1 MKIILSMEEIMF
13 EFTFGLIWTAFTAFA
28 MWAFTSPGG
37 TAGQSGT
44 GVAWVILILFLV
56 IGIFL
61 MIKGLKRIVTD
72 AMTGVK
78 GVPINGVVVDVLE
91 TGAYSNGRPQLKA
104 RIMAIMPDRTVR
116 EFYEVIGFNYN
127 KYKLGECVN
136 LKYYKNDV
144 NIVGLKADNQLTYDE
159 LETVERIRNENGC
172 TGEYVQRGGTVRTYH
187 NTVAKSGYRG
197 GNGYDNND
205 YGYSNNGYAGDGYDN
220 GGYNDGYTTHNVQN
234 VGVHKVDE
242 ETVIIDGVEYKK
254 NGF

>member
-1 MKIILSMEEIMF
+1 MEEIMF

-44 GVAWVILILFLV
+44 GVAWIVLILFLV
-56 IGIFL
+56 IGIG
-61 MIKGLKRIVTD
+61 MIIKGLKRIITD
-72 AMTGVK
+72 ARTSIK
-78 GVPINGVVVDVLE
+78 GEIISGVVVEVLE
-91 TGAYSNGRPQLKA
+91 TGARSNGRPQLRA
-104 RIMAIMPDRTVR
+104 CIMAIMPDRTVR
-116 EFYEVIGFNYN
+116 QFYEIIGFNYM

-144 NIVGLKADNQLTYDE
+144 NIVGIKMDSQLSYDE
-159 LETVERIRNENGC
+159 LEIVERIRTENGC
-172 TGEYVQRGGTVRTYH
+172 TGQYP
-187 NTVAKSGYRG
+187 YRG
-197 GNGYDNND
+197 VSVKTY
-205 YGYSNNGYAGDGYDN
+205 YSDAENNGYSGGSRYNSNYSGDGHVVYDSRN
-220 GGYNDGYTTHNVQN
+220 DDGGYNDGYTTHNVQN